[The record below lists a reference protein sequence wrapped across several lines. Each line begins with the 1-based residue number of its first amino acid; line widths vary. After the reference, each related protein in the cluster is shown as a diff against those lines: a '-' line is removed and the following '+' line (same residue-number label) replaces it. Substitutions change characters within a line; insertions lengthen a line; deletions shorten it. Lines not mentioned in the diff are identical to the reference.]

1 MITTHHIV
9 VVVFLFPI
17 QIEDHLVTQP
27 VVYIYIQDIN
37 RNIYLIDIIKLE
49 GGGKKYHVTFN
60 FF

>member
-27 VVYIYIQDIN
+27 EGYIHTAY
-37 RNIYLIDIIKLE
+37 K
-49 GGGKKYHVTFN
+49 
-60 FF
+60 